1 MSTSFMSVIFW
12 LYHIWFWDSILIG
25 WIKKRSWLY
34 ILKVWVQVK
43 YSTKYNLILEWAK
56 GFFLQQ
62 PSLHNWW
69 NRETDILG
77 YASIWAWKWMYF
89 KSYFIEDAQKAT
101 LNAHLLHLK
110 RGEISKFYLS
120 LFLTRI
126 YSLKYSSLIGKLVKQ
141 GDMVK

>member
-1 MSTSFMSVIFW
+1 MSVIFW
-12 LYHIWFWDSILIG
+12 LYHVWFWDSILIG

-56 GFFLQQ
+56 GFFY
-62 PSLHNWW
+62 N
-69 NRETDILG
+69 N
-77 YASIWAWKWMYF
+77 
-89 KSYFIEDAQKAT
+89 
-101 LNAHLLHLK
+101 LLYII
-110 RGEISKFYLS
+110 GEIGRLTFWGMLQFELGNECISKVILLKTHRRLHWMHTYCILKGGNLQVLFEPFY
-120 LFLTRI
+120 LTRI

>member
-1 MSTSFMSVIFW
+1 MKCFLIWRSRTYCIMSTSFMSVIFW
-12 LYHIWFWDSILIG
+12 LYHIWFWDSIIFG

-62 PSLHNWW
+62 PSLHKWW

-89 KSYFIEDAQKAT
+89 KSYFIEDSQKVHWMHTYCIFKGRKSPSFIWA
-101 LNAHLLHLK
+101 
-110 RGEISKFYLS
+110 F
-120 LFLTRI
+120 F
-126 YSLKYSSLIGKLVKQ
+126 
-141 GDMVK
+141 D